1 MKIVRFT
8 ETAFGET
15 PEPRWGVI
23 VDEWLFPTWRPPY
36 LAPAG
41 APEIDG
47 PPLRLESVR
56 LLAPVQPSKIVCVGR
71 NYAEHAAELG
81 NEVPGEPLI
90 FFKPPSSLIGPG
102 DEVVHP
108 SISERVDHEGE
119 LALVI
124 GRQSRNLSED
134 EAMDAIF
141 GYTVANDVT
150 ARDIQKGD
158 KQWTRGKGFDTFC
171 PVGPWID
178 TTFDP
183 LAGEQGATVRCLVN
197 NEVRQESTTSLLI
210 FPIAHVLAYITR
222 AMTLEPGDLVLT
234 GTPAGVAPVQP
245 GDVMTVEVEG
255 LGSISNTVV
264 AE

>member
-8 ETAFGET
+8 ETALGGMDD
-15 PEPRWGVI
+15 PRWGI
-23 VDEWLFPTWRPPY
+23 LVDEWVFPMWRPPY
-36 LAPAG
+36 LAPDG

-47 PPLRLESVR
+47 PPLRLDAVR

-90 FFKPPSSLIGPG
+90 FFKPPSSLVGPG
-102 DEVVHP
+102 EDVVLP
-108 SISERVDHEGE
+108 AISKRVDHEGE

-124 GRQSRNLSED
+124 GRRVRNLSED
-134 EAMDAIF
+134 EAMNAIF

-171 PVGPWID
+171 PVGPWLD
-178 TTFDP
+178 TAFDP
-183 LAGEQGATVRCLVN
+183 LADEQGATVRCLVN
-197 NEVRQESTTSLLI
+197 NEVRQEGSTSLLI
-210 FPIAHVLAYITR
+210 FPLAHVLAYITR

-234 GTPAGVAPVQP
+234 GTPAGVGPVQP

-255 LGSISNTVV
+255 LGKISNTAV